1 MGEEAHRLIVTR
13 RRCLVVCVL
22 TNVATSPRVL
32 LLKRSTVTSRTGSK
46 MLKCQI
52 CKEQVDILAH
62 QIRDGKTVDACLDCA
77 DRYYQWF
84 LTQELIA
91 SEKRGA

>member
-1 MGEEAHRLIVTR
+1 MSIALCIDKRMDKGYLSLIGAKHSSSKNGV
-13 RRCLVVCVL
+13 
-22 TNVATSPRVL
+22 
-32 LLKRSTVTSRTGSK
+32 K

>member
-1 MGEEAHRLIVTR
+1 MRGRSDNLAQRPSACHGVMYGQAYRQGVCCGLWAKGSSPQNGRLQ
-13 RRCLVVCVL
+13 
-22 TNVATSPRVL
+22 
-32 LLKRSTVTSRTGSK
+32 

-52 CKEQVDILAH
+52 CKEQVEILAH